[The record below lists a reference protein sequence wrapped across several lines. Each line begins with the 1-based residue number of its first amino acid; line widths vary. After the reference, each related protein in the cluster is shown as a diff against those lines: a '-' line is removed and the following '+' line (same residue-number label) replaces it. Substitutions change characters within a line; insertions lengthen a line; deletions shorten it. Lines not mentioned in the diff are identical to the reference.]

1 MNAPKFIVRAWRRWV
16 IPISPFVAFFF
27 AAFLVIPFVVWAMH
41 RFTSGL
47 QEWSPVSNLEI
58 PPLALGVHGYA
69 LMAIAALGFPF
80 VLWRGIEL
88 QNQSRAASKQSDI
101 AQRNLLNERYQKGV
115 EMLGSPALSVRLGG
129 IYALESLAE
138 HEPHTYYIQIMSVLS
153 AFARNWHL
161 EKRQE
166 DPQDDGS
173 HHSERRVPL
182 EDARAI
188 LAIIGSRNSEQC
200 EIESQRKYMI
210 DLMGVRLHY
219 WVYDVRDPAALVNFS
234 NVIFSLADLTK
245 TSIHSAVTFANSFFL
260 GANLAGAAFVKAD
273 FSNAYLDDADLSD
286 ATFMKANFSNAH
298 LKGADLSGTLLSWAN
313 LSGANLQGAKLFGTN
328 LTGVTGPTQGQINTA
343 EIDLQRPPV
352 LEDAV
357 DAITGEPLFVPLP
370 QSEL

>member
-16 IPISPFVAFFF
+16 IPASFFI
-27 AAFLVIPFVVWAMH
+27 ALPLIPLVVWTLH
-41 RFTSGL
+41 QLTSGF

-88 QNQSRAASKQSDI
+88 HDQSKAASKQSDI

-115 EMLGSPALSVRLGG
+115 EMLGSPTLSVRLGG
-129 IYALESLAE
+129 IYALGSLAE
-138 HEPHTYYIQIMSVLS
+138 SNPHTYYIQIMSVLS

-166 DPQDDGS
+166 DQQDDGTE
-173 HHSERRVPL
+173 HSKRGVPI
-182 EDARAI
+182 EDAHVV
-188 LAIIGSRNSEQC
+188 LAIIGNRNSGQC
-200 EIESQRKYMI
+200 EIESQTKYTI
-210 DLMGVRLHY
+210 DLMGIRLHY
-219 WVYDVRDPAALVNFS
+219 WVHRMRDPVALANFS
-234 NVIFSLADLTK
+234 NVIFSLADLTAA
-245 TSIHSAVTFANSFFL
+245 SIPSAVTFANSFFL
-260 GANLAGAAFVKAD
+260 GANLAGAEFVKAD
-273 FSNAYLDDADLSD
+273 FSNARLYGANLSG
-286 ATFMKANFSNAH
+286 ATLIKANFSNAH

-313 LSGANLQGAKLFGTN
+313 LSGANLQGAKLLGTD
-328 LTGVTGPTQGQINTA
+328 LTGVTGLTQGQINTA

-357 DAITGEPLFVPLP
+357 DATTGEPLFVPLP

>member
-1 MNAPKFIVRAWRRWV
+1 MNALKFIARTWRRWV
-16 IPISPFVAFFF
+16 IPASFFI
-27 AAFLVIPFVVWAMH
+27 ALPLIPLVVWTLH
-41 RFTSGL
+41 QLTSGF

-88 QNQSRAASKQSDI
+88 HDQSKAASKQSDI

-115 EMLGSPALSVRLGG
+115 EMLGSPTLEVRLGG

-138 HEPHTYYIQIMSVLS
+138 NEPHTYYIQIMSVLS

-161 EKRQE
+161 EKMQGRQQN
-166 DPQDDGS
+166 DS
-173 HHSERRVPL
+173 TRHSEMGMPP
-182 EDARAI
+182 EDTHAI

-200 EIESQRKYMI
+200 EIESQRKYRI
-210 DLMGVRLHY
+210 DLMGVRLHD
-219 WVYDVRDPAALVNFS
+219 WVHGALDPATILNFS
-234 NVIFSLADLTK
+234 NVNFPLADLTK
-245 TSIHSAVTFANSFFL
+245 ASIQSAVTFSNSFFF

-273 FSNAYLDDADLSD
+273 FSNAHLNGADLSD
-286 ATFMKANFSNAH
+286 ATLMKANFSNAY
-298 LKGADLSGTLLSWAN
+298 LKDADLSGTLLSWAN
-313 LSGANLQGAKLFGTN
+313 LSGANLQGAKLLGTD
-328 LTGVTGPTQGQINTA
+328 LTGVTGLTQGQINTA
-343 EIDLQRPPV
+343 ELDLQRPPV

>member
-1 MNAPKFIVRAWRRWV
+1 MNALKFIARTWRRWV
-16 IPISPFVAFFF
+16 IPASFFI
-27 AAFLVIPFVVWAMH
+27 ALPLIPLVVWTLH
-41 RFTSGL
+41 QLTSGF

-88 QNQSRAASKQSDI
+88 HDQSKAASTQSDI

-115 EMLGSPALSVRLGG
+115 EMLGSPTLEVRLGG

-138 HEPHTYYIQIMSVLS
+138 NEPHTYYIQIMSVLS

-166 DPQDDGS
+166 GQQDGGS
-173 HHSERRVPL
+173 HHSERRVPP

-188 LAIIGSRNSEQC
+188 LAIIGCRNSAQC
-200 EIESQRKYMI
+200 EVESQRKYRI
-210 DLMGVRLHY
+210 DLRRIRLHY
-219 WVYDVRDPAALVNFS
+219 WTHGARDPATILNFS
-234 NVIFSLADLTK
+234 NVNFSLADLTG
-245 TSIHSAVTFANSFFL
+245 TSILSSVTFANSSFWKT
-260 GANLAGAAFVKAD
+260 NLAGAAFVKAD
-273 FSNAYLDDADLSD
+273 FSH
-286 ATFMKANFSNAH
+286 AH
-298 LKGADLSGTLLSWAN
+298 LGDADLSGTLLPSAN
-313 LSGANLQGAKLFGTN
+313 LSEANLQGAKLFGTD
-328 LTGVTGPTQGQINTA
+328 LTDVSGLTQGQINTA
-343 EIDLQRPPV
+343 EIDPQRPPV

-370 QSEL
+370 QSKL

>member
-1 MNAPKFIVRAWRRWV
+1 MNALKFIVRTWRRWV
-16 IPISPFVAFFF
+16 IPASFFI
-27 AAFLVIPFVVWAMH
+27 ALPLIPLVVWTLH
-41 RFTSGL
+41 QLTSGF

-88 QNQSRAASKQSDI
+88 HDQSKAASKQSDI

-115 EMLGSPALSVRLGG
+115 EMLGSPTLEVRLGG
-129 IYALESLAE
+129 IYALGSLAE
-138 HEPHTYYIQIMSVLS
+138 SNPHAYYIQIMSVLS

-161 EKRQE
+161 EKRQGS
-166 DPQDDGS
+166 QQNDGS
-173 HHSERRVPL
+173 RHSERRVPL
-182 EDARAI
+182 EDARVI
-188 LAIIGSRNSEQC
+188 VTIIGSRNSEQC

-219 WVYDVRDPAALVNFS
+219 WVHSARDPAALVNFS

-260 GANLAGAAFVKAD
+260 GANLAGAAFMKAD
-273 FSNAYLDDADLSD
+273 
-286 ATFMKANFSNAH
+286 FSNAH

-328 LTGVTGPTQGQINTA
+328 LTGVTGLTQGQINTA

-357 DAITGEPLFVPLP
+357 DATTGEPLFVPLP
-370 QSEL
+370 QAEL